1 METQTTERHEGTETP
16 TLREPV
22 VAPEASGL
30 EARPQSTPAKRP
42 KRGPRSRMARWETT
56 IGSQIWR
63 FCYDPRRNVLKVR
76 KKHGRTEST
85 RDITMPELIEL
96 LNGQRLLPVL

>member
-1 METQTTERHEGTETP
+1 
-16 TLREPV
+16 
-22 VAPEASGL
+22 
-30 EARPQSTPAKRP
+30 
-42 KRGPRSRMARWETT
+42 MARWETT

-63 FCYDPRRNVLKVR
+63 FCYDPKHNVLKVR